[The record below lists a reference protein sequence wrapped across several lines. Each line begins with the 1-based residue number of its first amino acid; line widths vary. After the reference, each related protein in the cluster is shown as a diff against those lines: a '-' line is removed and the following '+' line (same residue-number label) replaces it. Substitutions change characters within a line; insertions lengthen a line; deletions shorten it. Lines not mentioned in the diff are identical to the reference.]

1 MAYGA
6 QMVNDG
12 RGTKKAITPQKVGAL
27 TVDLSNVRNALRT
40 QAQNAAAS
48 PIANVPKN
56 AGVKVTGST
65 IIRNTGTN
73 TGSSTPTVTES
84 YSGGGGGGGGWGI
97 DYSSILAQLQAA
109 ANEAYNRAKSSLDT
123 TLNSTLGGLLDSYN
137 SQKDVLQKKYDS
149 SKQTL
154 DDDNE
159 AALRQAYIN
168 KMINARD
175 LNQLLTA
182 QGLTG
187 GQSETTTANMLN
199 NYANNRNS
207 LNKTYAT
214 NLRELLTGHEG
225 LLADALTAYNDK
237 VAQARQAYSGY
248 LAQLEQNRMNA
259 IASAL
264 PSFSQLTSLL
274 G

>member
-1 MAYGA
+1 MALSKV
-6 QMVNDG
+6 MTIVNDSG
-12 RGTKKAITPQKVGAL
+12 SGGSSIKPKSTPSK
-27 TVDLSNVRNALRT
+27 LSAVN
-40 QAQNAAAS
+40 QATLAS
-48 PIANVPKN
+48 NYKN
-56 AGVKVTGST
+56 YVASKNSGGSGGST
-65 IIRNTGTN
+65 GA
-73 TGSSTPTVTES
+73 VTQQAS
-84 YSGGGGGGGGWGI
+84 SGGGGGSSAF
-97 DYSSILAQLQAA
+97 DYMSYLRSLAD
-109 ANEAYNRAKSSLDT
+109 EAYNRARSNLDT

-175 LNQLLTA
+175 LNQLLSA

-248 LAQLEQNRMNA
+248 LAQLEQNRINA